1 MTELR
6 NRSTALA
13 GTLEPPYSPVETDTA
28 ITAPDMLLLQANIV
42 RPDDRL

>member
-6 NRSTALA
+6 SRSTALA
-13 GTLEPPYSPVETDTA
+13 GTVAPVHSPVETDTA
-28 ITAPDMLLLQANIV
+28 ITAAGVLLLQANIV